1 MIEIKN
7 LKKYYGKELV
17 IDDVSLN
24 VGRGEIFAIVG
35 HSGAGKSTLLR
46 CINALESYEGGSL
59 RVFGEEIS
67 ALAKHEKRLR
77 QLRRDIGM
85 IFQHFALMSRKSVF
99 ENVAMPLQ
107 IHHFERGETQKRV
120 SELLELV
127 GLADKANSYPGELS
141 GGQKQRVAI
150 ARALAL
156 RPKILLSDEATSAL
170 DPNTTKNI
178 LELIRHINKELK
190 ISVVLVTHEMEVVK
204 EIAAKAVLLDH
215 GHIIGSGAIHEL
227 FLKPNEKM
235 REFLGES
242 DFLPEKGVNIKL
254 FFPKESAQKSLITQM
269 ARELNIDFN
278 IVWGKIEKLNGV
290 ALGNLVIN
298 VAQKDK
304 AKVLKFI
311 EQSGVLWEVAERNS
325 ALNLATN
332 SALNSSENLALN
344 SAANLVSN
352 SSENSVKNLSEKA
365 AKNLAKKPRISKK
378 NSREIQAEIS
388 AKKSRVNLK
397 KNTENSASNSS
408 KNLSEN
414 LAKILKPK
422 RNSRVKN
429 SAEIP
434 AKKPRVNLKKNAEN
448 SVSNSSENSAQISKP
463 KRNSRVKN
471 SSEIQ
476 AEIPAKKSRKN
487 SQNGAQK

>member
-107 IHHFERGETQKRV
+107 IHHFERSETQKRV

-332 SALNSSENLALN
+332 SALNSSEIQALN
-344 SAANLVSN
+344 SAANSTLN
-352 SSENSVKNLSEKA
+352 SSEN
-365 AKNLAKKPRISKK
+365 LAQISKPKRNSRTK
-378 NSREIQAEIS
+378 NSAEIP

-397 KNTENSASNSS
+397 KNAENSASNSS
-408 KNLSEN
+408 KN
-414 LAKILKPK
+414 
-422 RNSRVKN
+422 
-429 SAEIP
+429 
-434 AKKPRVNLKKNAEN
+434 
-448 SVSNSSENSAQISKP
+448 SSENSAKILKP